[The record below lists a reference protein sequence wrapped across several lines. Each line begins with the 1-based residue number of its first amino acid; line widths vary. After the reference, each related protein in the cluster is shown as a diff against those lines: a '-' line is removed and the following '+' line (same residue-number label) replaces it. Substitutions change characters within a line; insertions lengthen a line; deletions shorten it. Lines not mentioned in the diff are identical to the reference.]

1 MPFRELNTA
10 QWAKLL
16 RMARYLLRFRKLR
29 IIWKSISG

>member
-1 MPFRELNTA
+1 MPLRELNAA

-16 RMARYLLRFRKLR
+16 RMARYLQRFRKLR

>member
-1 MPFRELNTA
+1 MPLRELNVA

-16 RMARYLLRFRKLR
+16 RMARYLQRFRKLR